1 MGTDIDANLSM
12 RVMMGVLRIQKNKMK
27 IKQKKKPILPIL
39 DKTPVRDIVC
49 PLFGISP
56 NKYQDIVNSFL
67 DENKI
72 YKSGKMQEGRSG
84 NTVVHMR
91 RIPVNKA
98 VAKMVQEF
106 VRNERKERRR
116 CTRQHF

>member
-1 MGTDIDANLSM
+1 M
-12 RVMMGVLRIQKNKMK
+12 
-27 IKQKKKPILPIL
+27 
-39 DKTPVRDIVC
+39 
-49 PLFGISP
+49 
-56 NKYQDIVNSFL
+56 NSFL

-106 VRNERKERRR
+106 VRNERKERRHV
-116 CTRQHF
+116 TGRQLVDFFISKDLLNVNKENGLYNKKEFETAC